1 MKRIMIFALMAAAVT
16 LIAGNAMADS
26 IAGRVGITGR
36 IGFLIPTDS
45 DFNDRKLETD
55 AGFVGGGGVI
65 YGIDKNFAAEID
77 ITRTE
82 FGSNLPTSGLDQGD
96 FGVTDIALGAQY
108 RFMITPK
115 QLVPYA
121 GAGLDILI
129 TDYERPNGTKPDVD
143 TVVGVH
149 ICGGIDYFFMKQLAL
164 NAEARAVISPEAD
177 ITHSTEG
184 SGHFDPS
191 SFSGTI
197 GLRLFFN

>member
-1 MKRIMIFALMAAAVT
+1 MVLALMAVAVT

-36 IGFLIPTDS
+36 LGFLIPTDS

-55 AGFVGGGGVI
+55 AGFVGGGGII
-65 YGIDKNFAAEID
+65 YGINKNLAAEID

-82 FGSNLPTSGLDQGD
+82 FGSNLPSSGLDQGD
-96 FGVTDIALGAQY
+96 FGVTNIALGVQY
-108 RFMITPK
+108 RFMITPQ

-121 GAGLDILI
+121 GGGLDILVN
-129 TDYERPNGTKPDVD
+129 DYERPDGTKPDVD

-149 ICGGIDYFFMKQLAL
+149 LCGGIDYFIMKQLAL
-164 NAEARAVISPEAD
+164 NAEARAVIAPEAD
-177 ITHSTEG
+177 IKQPG
-184 SGHFDPS
+184 NSGHFDPS

-197 GLRLFFN
+197 GVRLFFN